1 VPGNKQY
8 DGESKKDFLAR
19 MRKSGP
25 ARRAAN
31 AAAAK
36 KKKKTSVKKKKK
48 ATKRYGKG

>member
-1 VPGNKQY
+1 MPGNKQY

-19 MRKSGP
+19 LRKKGP
-25 ARRAAN
+25 ARQAAN
-31 AAAAK
+31 AKAK